1 MAILLV
7 TDLEIMMGENL
18 HMGQDSQ
25 TLAAV
30 RTIGQEVKH
39 FPIEIGPRFLELFS
53 ENLYTS
59 PNKTFEELVANSW
72 DADATAVYISIPD
85 DLKSDSASIWVL
97 DNGTSMDVAGL
108 ETLWTIT
115 SDHKRRIQNPKRPQI
130 GKFGIGK
137 LATYILAS
145 EITFICQAADGKIR
159 TVPVNYRDIEEL
171 QGVWRPDEVP
181 LTVREISEAELQKI
195 LSTIQGSKTV
205 LDLISQGVPFRES
218 WHSVAEFHHPEPVPI
233 LPSGT
238 WTLVLL
244 TSLRETGRSVQKGR
258 VRRMLRSALPL
269 TSDISLILDDEVLE
283 PTKVEIDPYATWI
296 LGRNLPI
303 DEIELE
309 DVDPSSEQDNAKITD
324 FDDPDYPYVT
334 IEGIEGKISGQITLY
349 KSRITG
355 GKSDDRGASNG
366 FFVNILGRVINLEQA
381 DFGLENLSHGPWA
394 QFRATLRADVL
405 DRDLGVERK
414 GLRDS
419 RQVRI
424 FKRFLM
430 STFNKARNALKEAS
444 LAEWPRAGDILDG
457 SWKSIPMKPL
467 AEVVA
472 ERLATNKGLP
482 SSISRGGI
490 ENDEEFRELWNQTV
504 EENPGNLISSV
515 RAHAF
520 GDQVP
525 LSRYEL
531 QTREVLVNESHPYVV
546 ERSGT
551 IEERTLIQEFVLADF
566 LTELYLI
573 AHDIDSVALDE
584 GRAFRDEFLRLLA
597 QLNRRT
603 GGQIAQML
611 HESTDNEKAL
621 EEIVGDALDFM
632 GFNVT
637 PIGGNGQPEGIAQ
650 APLSPNVD
658 SDKGP
663 FTFTYDA
670 KSTSKSNG
678 RVTNKDV
685 GPGRLARHRRNHDA
699 SYALVVAPDFQR
711 GALQDECKES
721 KVTPIRAKDL
731 ASLLILSARAGT
743 LDFVKFRDVFE
754 LYDPGE
760 VHEWVEKFIAD
771 VESQPRIPI
780 GDLLWAFDQIGIDG
794 PDELETTVIAD
805 RLRSK
810 YVNKTFPSEGHV
822 RDAIAGLSVFL
833 PAIVRSSNKQIYL
846 SAGSK
851 DIRNAL
857 VEQLQLLPD
866 SVKTSINQDLF
877 SQEEG

>member
-1 MAILLV
+1 M
-7 TDLEIMMGENL
+7 EGNFK
-18 HMGQDSQ
+18 MGQDSR
-25 TLAAV
+25 TLSAV
-30 RTIGQEVKH
+30 RTNGQEVKQ

-72 DADATAVYISIPD
+72 DADATAVYISLPD

-115 SDHKRRIQNPKRPQI
+115 SDHKRKVQNTKRPQI

-145 EITFICQAADGKIR
+145 EITFICKSADGKIR

-171 QGVWRPDEVP
+171 HGVWRPDEVP
-181 LTVREISEAELQKI
+181 LTVREISEAELQNI
-195 LSTIQGSKTV
+195 LSTIQDSDII
-205 LDLISQGVPFRES
+205 LDLISRGVPFKES
-218 WHSVAEFHHPEPVPI
+218 EYYLAEFHHPEPESI

-238 WTLVLL
+238 WTLALL
-244 TSLRETGRSVQKGR
+244 TSLRETGRSIQRGR
-258 VRRMLRSALPL
+258 VRRMLRNALPL
-269 TSDISLILDDEVLE
+269 TSDISIILNNEVLE
-283 PTKVEIDPYATWI
+283 PTKIEIEPHATWI
-296 LGRNLPI
+296 LGRNSPFN
-303 DEIELE
+303 EVGLE
-309 DVDPSSEQDNAKITD
+309 DVDPLPEQDHAKITN
-324 FDDPDYPYVT
+324 FGDPDYPYLR
-334 IEGIEGKISGQITLY
+334 IEGIEGNISGQITLY

-355 GKSDDRGASNG
+355 GKSADIGASNG
-366 FFVNILGRVINLEQA
+366 FFVNILGRVINLEQP
-381 DFGLENLSHGPWA
+381 DFSLENLSHGPWA
-394 QFRATLRADVL
+394 QFRATLRADGL
-405 DRDLGVERK
+405 DRDLGVERN
-414 GLRDS
+414 GLTDS

-444 LAEWPRAGDILDG
+444 IAEWPRAGDILDG

-467 AEVVA
+467 AEVVS

-482 SSISRGGI
+482 TSISRGSI
-490 ENDEEFRELWNQTV
+490 ESSEELWELWNQAV
-504 EENPGNLISSV
+504 EENPGNLISTV
-515 RAHAF
+515 RADPF
-520 GDQVP
+520 GDQGP

-531 QTREVLVNESHPYVV
+531 ETREMLVNESHPYVV
-546 ERSGT
+546 EHNGT
-551 IEERTLIQEFVLADF
+551 IEERRLIQEFVLANF

-573 AHDIDSVALDE
+573 AHNIDSVALDE

-611 HESTDNEKAL
+611 LESTGNEKAL
-621 EEIVGDALDFM
+621 EEIVGDALDFI

-637 PIGGNGQPEGIAQ
+637 RIGGNGQPEGVAQ

-685 GPGRLARHRRNHDA
+685 GPGRLARHRRDHDA
-699 SYALVVAPDFQR
+699 NFTLVVAPDFQI
-711 GALQDECKES
+711 GALQDECKVS
-721 KVTPIRAKDL
+721 QVTPMRAKDV
-731 ASLLILSARAGT
+731 ANLLILSARAGT
-743 LDFVKFRDVFE
+743 LDFVKFRNVFA
-754 LYDPGE
+754 LYDPDE
-760 VHEWVEKFIAD
+760 VHDWVEKFTAD
-771 VESQPRIPI
+771 AESKPRVPI
-780 GDLLWAFDQIGIDG
+780 GDLLWAFEEIGIDG

-810 YVNKTFPSEGHV
+810 YGKTSFPSESHV
-822 RDAIAGLSVFL
+822 RDAILGLSVFL
-833 PAIVRSSNKQIYL
+833 PAIVRNNNKQVYL
-846 SAGSK
+846 SAGPK

-857 VEQLQLLPD
+857 IEQLQLLPG
-866 SVKTSINQDLF
+866 SIKTSIDQDLF
-877 SQEEG
+877 TEEGA

>member
-1 MAILLV
+1 MS
-7 TDLEIMMGENL
+7 N
-18 HMGQDSQ
+18 DSQ

-30 RTIGQEVKH
+30 RTAGDEVKQ
-39 FPIEIGPRFLELFS
+39 FAIEIGPRFLELFS
-53 ENLYTS
+53 ENLYSS

-72 DADATAVYISIPD
+72 DADATAAYISIPD
-85 DLKSDSASIWVL
+85 DLKSESACIWVL

-115 SDHKRRIQNPKRPQI
+115 SDHKRRIENPKRSQI

-145 EITFICQAADGKIR
+145 EITFICKAADGKIR

-171 QGVWRPDEVP
+171 QGVWRPDQVP
-181 LTVREISEAELQKI
+181 LTVSEISNAELQDI
-195 LSTIQGSKTV
+195 LSTIQASDTI
-205 LDLISQGVPFRES
+205 LDLISQGVPYRES
-218 WHSVAEFHHPEPVPI
+218 GHSVEEFHHPEPPQI

-258 VRRMLRSALPL
+258 IRRMLRSALPL
-269 TSDISLILDDEVLE
+269 TSDISIVLNDEVLE

-296 LGRNLPI
+296 LGQSLPI
-303 DEIELE
+303 DEVGLE
-309 DVDPSSEQDNAKITD
+309 DVDSSPEQENVKITN
-324 FDDPDYPYVT
+324 FDDSDYPYMT
-334 IEGIEGKISGQITLY
+334 IEGIEGKISGQVTLY
-349 KSRITG
+349 ESRITG

-394 QFRATLRADVL
+394 QFRATLRADGL
-405 DRDLGVERK
+405 DCDLGVERG

-424 FKRFLM
+424 FKRFLL
-430 STFNKARNALKEAS
+430 STFNKARNALKEAT
-444 LAEWPRAGDILDG
+444 LAEWPRAGAILDG

-472 ERLATNKGLP
+472 ERLAANKGLP
-482 SSISRGGI
+482 SSINRGDI
-490 ENDEEFRELWNQTV
+490 ESIEDFRELWNQAL
-504 EENPGNLISSV
+504 EEDPGNLISSV
-515 RAHAF
+515 RASAF
-520 GDQVP
+520 GEQLP

-531 QTREVLVNESHPYVV
+531 QTREVLVNEDHPYVV

-551 IEERTLIQEFVLADF
+551 IEERKLIQEFVLADF

-573 AHDIDSVALDE
+573 RHGVDSVALDE
-584 GRAFRDEFLRLLA
+584 GRSFRDEFLRLLA

-611 HESTDNEKAL
+611 HESTDNEKAF
-621 EEIVGDALDFM
+621 EGIVGDALDFV

-637 PIGGNGQPEGIAQ
+637 PIGGKGQPEGIAK
-650 APLSPNVD
+650 APLSPNID
-658 SDKGP
+658 PAQGP
-663 FTFTYDA
+663 FTLTYDA
-670 KSTSKSNG
+670 KSTSKANG
-678 RVTNKDV
+678 HVTNKDV
-685 GPGRLARHRRNHDA
+685 GPGRLARHRRDHDA
-699 SYALVVAPDFQR
+699 NYTLVVAPNFQS

-721 KVTPIRAKDL
+721 KVTPMRARDL
-731 ASLLILSARAGT
+731 AKLLMLSATAGT
-743 LDFVKFRDVFE
+743 LNFVEFRKVFE
-754 LYDPGE
+754 LYDPDE
-760 VHEWVEKFIAD
+760 VHEWVGKFIED
-771 VESQPRIPI
+771 VESEPRLSI
-780 GDLLWAFDQIGIDG
+780 GDLLWAFDEIGIDG

-810 YVNKTFPSEGHV
+810 YGNKGFPSEGHV

-833 PAIVRSSNKQIYL
+833 PAIVRSSNKQVYL
-846 SAGSK
+846 SAGPK

-866 SVKTSINQDLF
+866 SIRMSIDQDLF
-877 SQEEG
+877 SEQEG

>member
-1 MAILLV
+1 MS
-7 TDLEIMMGENL
+7 N
-18 HMGQDSQ
+18 DSQ

-30 RTIGQEVKH
+30 RTAGDEVKQ
-39 FPIEIGPRFLELFS
+39 FAIEIGPRFLELFS
-53 ENLYTS
+53 ENLYSS

-72 DADATAVYISIPD
+72 DADATAAYISIPD
-85 DLKSDSASIWVL
+85 DLKSESACIWVL

-115 SDHKRRIQNPKRPQI
+115 SDHKRRIENPKRSQI

-145 EITFICQAADGKIR
+145 EITFICKAADGKIR

-171 QGVWRPDEVP
+171 QGVWRPDQVP
-181 LTVREISEAELQKI
+181 LTVREISNAELQDI
-195 LSTIQGSKTV
+195 LSTIQASDTI
-205 LDLISQGVPFRES
+205 LDLFSQGVPYRES
-218 WHSVAEFHHPEPVPI
+218 GHSVAEFHHPEPPQI

-258 VRRMLRSALPL
+258 IRRMLRSALPL
-269 TSDISLILDDEVLE
+269 TSDISIVLNDEVLE

-296 LGRNLPI
+296 LGQSLPI
-303 DEIELE
+303 DEVGLE
-309 DVDPSSEQDNAKITD
+309 DVDSSLEQENAKITN
-324 FDDPDYPYVT
+324 FDDSDYPYIT
-334 IEGIEGKISGQITLY
+334 IEGIEGRISGQVTLY
-349 KSRITG
+349 ESRITG
-355 GKSDDRGASNG
+355 GKSEDRGASNG

-394 QFRATLRADVL
+394 QFRATIRADGL
-405 DRDLGVERK
+405 DRDLGVERD

-430 STFNKARNALKEAS
+430 STFNRARTALKEAIM
-444 LAEWPRAGDILDG
+444 AEWPRAGDILDG
-457 SWKSIPMKPL
+457 SWKSIPMRPL

-472 ERLATNKGLP
+472 ERLATNRGLP
-482 SSISRGGI
+482 SSINRGDLD
-490 ENDEEFRELWNQTV
+490 NVEEFREQWNRAV

-515 RAHAF
+515 REESF
-520 GDQVP
+520 GDQLP
-525 LSRYEL
+525 LAHYEL
-531 QTREVLVNESHPYVV
+531 QTRDVVVNNSHPYVV

-551 IEERTLIQEFVLADF
+551 MEERKLIQEFVLADF

-573 AHDIDSVALDE
+573 AHDVDSVALDE

-603 GGQIAQML
+603 GGQIAKML
-611 HESTDNEKAL
+611 IESTDNEKAL
-621 EEIVGDALDFM
+621 EQIVGDALDYI

-637 PIGGNGQPEGIAQ
+637 PIGGNGQPEGVAK
-650 APLSPNVD
+650 APLSPNAD
-658 SDKGP
+658 ADKGP
-663 FTFTYDA
+663 FSFTYDA
-670 KSTSKSNG
+670 KSTSKENG

-685 GPGRLARHRRNHDA
+685 GPGRLARHRRDHDA
-699 SYALVVAPDFQR
+699 NYALVVAPDFQS
-711 GALQDECKES
+711 GALQDECRES
-721 KVTPIRAKDL
+721 QVTPMRAEDL
-731 ASLLILSARAGT
+731 AKLLILSARAGT
-743 LDFVKFRDVFE
+743 LNFVEFRYLFE
-754 LYDPGE
+754 LYDPDA
-760 VHEWVEKFIAD
+760 VHEWVEEFISD
-771 VESQPRIPI
+771 VESEPHVPI
-780 GDLLWAFDQIGIDG
+780 GDLLWAFDEIGITG

-810 YVNKTFPSEGHV
+810 YASNTFPSEKHV
-822 RDAIAGLSVFL
+822 RDAVAGLSVFL
-833 PAIVRSSNKQIYL
+833 PAIVRNNNKQVYL
-846 SAGSK
+846 SAGPK

-866 SVKTSINQDLF
+866 SIRMSIDQDLF
-877 SQEEG
+877 SQKQA